1 MPRHFQKAQSLPRPV
16 AGTVPKEQNTIKL
29 ISSTGNGRYPIHHS
43 EGEIAL
49 QCLQV
54 LPGSMDHQLLPV
66 LTRNVSQYFTGV
78 CYFFFVILLV
88 IISIN
93 FLYSSDYEF
102 ILLGEFF
109 LIIMSVY
116 SYLFL
121 VFPIPDCLLREF
133 MFPILCIN
141 LQLK

>member
-1 MPRHFQKAQSLPRPV
+1 MT
-16 AGTVPKEQNTIKL
+16 AG
-29 ISSTGNGRYPIHHS
+29 
-43 EGEIAL
+43 IA
-49 QCLQV
+49 
-54 LPGSMDHQLLPV
+54 GSMDHQLLPV
-66 LTRNVSQYFTGV
+66 LTRNVSQYFTSV

-93 FLYSSDYEF
+93 FLYSSDNEF

-116 SYLFL
+116 TYLFL